1 MKLKETFMYKP
12 NPIDTAKITLSG
24 DILALGEVL
33 AKNTHEVW
41 ASGRIADGWTYGNVR
56 DDLKK
61 KHPCLIPY
69 EELSEIEKD
78 FDRATATETLKVIM
92 SLGFSIQKSN

>member
-1 MKLKETFMYKP
+1 MYKP
-12 NPIDTAKITLSG
+12 TPIDTAKISLSG

-41 ASGRIADGWTYGNVR
+41 AAGRIADGWTHGDVR

-61 KHPCLIPY
+61 KHPCIIPY
-69 EELSEIEKD
+69 EELSESEKNY
-78 FDRATATETLKVIM
+78 DRATATEALKAII
-92 SLGFSIQKSN
+92 SLGFSIQKSKQ

>member
-1 MKLKETFMYKP
+1 MYKP
-12 NPIDTAKITLSG
+12 NPIDTTKITLSD
-24 DILALGEVL
+24 DIMALGEVL

-41 ASGRIADGWTYGNVR
+41 AAGRLADGWTHGDVR

-69 EELSEIEKD
+69 EELSELEKD
-78 FDRATATETLKVIM
+78 FDRATAMEALKVII
-92 SLGFSIQKSN
+92 SLGYAIDKK